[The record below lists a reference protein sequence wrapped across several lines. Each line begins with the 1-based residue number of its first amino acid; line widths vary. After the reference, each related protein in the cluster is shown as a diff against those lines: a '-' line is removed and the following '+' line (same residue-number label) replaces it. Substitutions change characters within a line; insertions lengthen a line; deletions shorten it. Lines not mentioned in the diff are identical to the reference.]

1 MNRLSS
7 LRSKA
12 CAQQPVGKQSS
23 KGAAEPAAMAISDLV
38 AIPLPDLLQILHSTN
53 VGLSASDAAATLNTI
68 GSNQIDTV
76 KRKSLLL
83 GLIER
88 FSNPL
93 VLILLFAAAVSA
105 FTGDVPSFVIIAV
118 IVLMSLIL
126 DVAQEHQAQNAA
138 DNLRKQVSLSAKVLR
153 DGQPVDI
160 PAAEVVPGDVVLL
173 AAGDLVPA
181 DARLIEARDLYVDE
195 ALLTGEA
202 YPAEKEVT
210 PAGSE
215 APRETPFPPNLVFM
229 GSSVVSGTAKVLI
242 LTTGRKTQLG
252 SIASTLRKEPPPTA
266 FAVGIQKFGM
276 MIIRA
281 TVFLVLFVVLVN
293 LLFHRPLL
301 ESFLFAL
308 ALAVGLTPE
317 LLPMIVSVTLAHG
330 SIRMARKHVIVKRQS
345 AIDDLGSM
353 DVFCSDKTGTLTEAR
368 IKLIREVEIGG
379 QDSTEVL
386 QMALLNATFETGL
399 KSPLD
404 EAILAAGKID
414 LTAWRKIDEVPFD
427 FERRRVSVLVEGGG
441 RRLIVVK
448 GAPEDVLRL
457 ASRYRQ
463 QGSEPRTLD
472 AAARQ
477 TAEATFNALGVEG
490 YRVLGVGWRQVEA
503 DRQTASVADETDL
516 TFAGFLAFLD
526 PPKAGAREALMALAD
541 LAVAVKVVTGD
552 NELVTRHV
560 CGELGLTV
568 KGALTGP
575 EVAGLTDEA
584 LAARVDDT
592 TLFCRVTPPQKSRII
607 AALRHKGHVVGY
619 LGDGINDAPPLH
631 AADVGFS
638 VDTAVDVAKEA
649 AAIILLRKELGVLAD
664 GVREGRRTF
673 ANILKYMMMGTSSNF
688 GNMFS
693 MAGGVLFLP
702 FLPMLPTQILLNNL
716 LYDLSETTIPLDNVS
731 DATIS
736 QPRRWDLDTVRKFM
750 LLFGPLSSIFDF
762 VTFGLLLWVFQANE
776 VLFHTG
782 WFVESLS
789 TQILVIFII
798 RTAHPLQDR
807 PHAALVTS
815 SLSAFAL
822 AVALPYTPVAHW
834 FGFVPLPAEVMGALA
849 LVTITYLVSVYGV
862 KRWFYAHYKLS

>member
-1 MNRLSS
+1 MLSGPTLDHQALDKHS
-7 LRSKA
+7 LNHAAGR
-12 CAQQPVGKQSS
+12 VGQSV
-23 KGAAEPAAMAISDLV
+23 AAAR
-38 AIPLPDLLQILHSTN
+38 PLTDLLRNLHSTES
-53 VGLSASDAAATLNTI
+53 GLITSDATDILKRI
-68 GSNQIDTV
+68 GPNRIDTA
-76 KRKSLLL
+76 KRKSFVLA
-83 GLIER
+83 LIER
-88 FSNPL
+88 FTNPL

-105 FTGDVPSFVIIAV
+105 FTGDVPSFLIIAV
-118 IVLMSLIL
+118 IVLMSVTL
-126 DVAQEHQAQNAA
+126 DVTQEYQAQRAA
-138 DNLRKQVSLSAKVLR
+138 EGLRKQVSLSAKVLR
-153 DGQPVDI
+153 DGHPVDI
-160 PAAEVVPGDVVLL
+160 PATEIVPGDVVLL

-181 DARLIEARDLYVDE
+181 DARLVEARDLHVDE

-202 YPAEKEVT
+202 YPAEKEVNLPSPEIA
-210 PAGSE
+210 PAS
-215 APRETPFPPNLVFM
+215 AFPRNLVFM
-229 GSSVVSGTAKVLI
+229 GSSVVSGTAKALI
-242 LTTGRKTQLG
+242 LATGRDTQLG
-252 SIASTLRKEPPPTA
+252 TIAGTLRKEPPPTA

-276 MIIRA
+276 MIVRA

-317 LLPMIVSVTLAHG
+317 LLPMIVSVTLSHG
-330 SIRMARKHVIVKRQS
+330 SIRMSRKHVIVKRQS

-368 IKLIREVEIGG
+368 IKLIREVDLAG
-379 QDSTEVL
+379 QESSEVMQL
-386 QMALLNATFETGL
+386 ALLNAAFETGL

-404 EAILAAGKID
+404 EAILTTGPID
-414 LTAWRKIDEVPFD
+414 LTVWRKIDEVPFD
-427 FERRRVSVLVEGGG
+427 FQRRRVSILCEGGG
-441 RRLIVVK
+441 RRLIIVK

-457 ASRYRQ
+457 STRYEQ
-463 QGSEPRTLD
+463 KGMPPRPLD
-472 AAARQ
+472 AEARK
-477 TAEATFNALGVEG
+477 TAEGTFNGLGVEG
-490 YRVLGVGWRQVEA
+490 FRVLAVAWRQV
-503 DRQTASVADETDL
+503 DRECHNASVTDEADL

-526 PPKAGAREALMALAD
+526 PPKAGAREALTALAN
-541 LAVAVKVVTGD
+541 LGVAVKVVTGD

-560 CGELGLTV
+560 CGELGLRV
-568 KGALTGP
+568 MGVMSGP
-575 EVAGLTDEA
+575 EVADLTDEA

-607 AALRHKGHVVGY
+607 AALRRKGHVVGY

-631 AADVGFS
+631 VADVGFS

-649 AAIILLRKELGVLAD
+649 AAIILLRKELSVLAE

-716 LYDLSETTIPLDNVS
+716 LYDLSETAIPLDNVS
-731 DATIS
+731 DSTLAL
-736 QPRRWDLDTVRKFM
+736 PRRWDLGVVRKFM
-750 LLFGPLSSIFDF
+750 LVFGPLSSVFDL
-762 VTFGLLLWVFQANE
+762 VTFGLLLWVFHSNAVQ
-776 VLFHTG
+776 FHTG

-798 RTAHPLQDR
+798 RTAQPLQDR
-807 PHAALVTS
+807 PHATLVAS
-815 SLSAFAL
+815 SLSAFII
-822 AVALPYTPVAHW
+822 AVTLPYLPFAPW

-849 LVTITYLVSVYGV
+849 LVTIVYLISVYLV
-862 KRWFYAHYKLS
+862 KRWFFARYRLA